1 MTHQYTG
8 RKKNIL
14 FIFLILFFLTSINNQ
29 LFVKKKESFYNI
41 KSIKVVGL
49 DSKINLEIE
58 QNLNFFKN
66 TNIFFIDKEILKDQL
81 SKYNFI
87 ENYNIFKS
95 YPSKIIIEAQ
105 QAEFL
110 ARTIRNNETFLIGS
124 NSEFIN
130 IGKFSNYKNL
140 PIVFGKFT
148 AEKFIKFKNIISES
162 DFSYNSIKEIFF
174 YPSGRIDIKN
184 QDDILIKFPI
194 ENLDE
199 SLKIA
204 YQIINNKNFNNNII
218 DLRIPNQVIL
228 SNE

>member
-1 MTHQYTG
+1 MHQYIG
-8 RKKNIL
+8 KKKNIL
-14 FIFLILFFLTSINNQ
+14 FLFLILFFLSSINNQ
-29 LFVKKKESFYNI
+29 LFIKKKESFYNL

-49 DSKINLEIE
+49 DSEINLEIE
-58 QNLNFFKN
+58 ENLNFLKN
-66 TNIFFIDKEILKDQL
+66 TNIFFINREIIKDQID
-81 SKYNFI
+81 KYDFI

-95 YPSKIIIEAQ
+95 YPSKIILELH

-124 NSEFIN
+124 NSKFIK
-130 IGKFSNYKNL
+130 IDKFSNYENL

-148 AEKFIKFKNIISES
+148 AEKFINFKKIIYQSDLNYNNIQ
-162 DFSYNSIKEIFF
+162 EIFF

-184 QDDILIKFPI
+184 QNNVLIKFPI
-194 ENLDE
+194 DKLDE

-204 YQIINNKNFNNNII
+204 NQIINNKNFNNNVI

>member
-1 MTHQYTG
+1 MMHPHTG
-8 RKKNIL
+8 KKKNIL
-14 FIFLILFFLTSINNQ
+14 FIFLILFFLSSINSQ

-41 KSIKVVGL
+41 NSIKVVGL
-49 DSKINLEIE
+49 DSKINTEIE
-58 QNLNFFKN
+58 ENLNFLEN

-81 SKYNFI
+81 TKYYFI

-95 YPSKIIIEAQ
+95 YPSKIILEVQ

-110 ARTIRNNETFLIGS
+110 ARTIRNNETLLIGS
-124 NSEFIN
+124 NSKFIN
-130 IGKFSNYKNL
+130 TEKFSNYENL

-148 AEKFIKFKNIISES
+148 AEKFINFKKIINNS
-162 DFSYNSIKEIFF
+162 DLSYDNIKEIFF

-184 QDDILIKFPI
+184 QDNILIKFPI
-194 ENLDE
+194 KKLEE
-199 SLKIA
+199 SLEIA
-204 YQIINNKNFNNNII
+204 YQIINSKNFSNNVI

>member
-1 MTHQYTG
+1 MHQYTG
-8 RKKNIL
+8 KKKNIL
-14 FIFLILFFLTSINNQ
+14 FIFLILFFLSSINNQ

-41 KSIKVVGL
+41 KSIKVLGL
-49 DSKINLEIE
+49 DSKINSEIE
-58 QNLNFFKN
+58 ESLNFLEN
-66 TNIFFIDKEILKDQL
+66 TNIFFIDKEVLKDQL

-87 ENYNIFKS
+87 ESYNIFKS
-95 YPSKIIIEAQ
+95 YPSKIILELQ

-110 ARTIRNNETFLIGS
+110 ARTIKNNETFLLGS

-130 IGKFSNYKNL
+130 TEKFSNYENL

-148 AEKFIKFKNIISES
+148 AEKFINFIKIIHQS
-162 DFSYNSIKEIFF
+162 DFSYNNIKEIFF

-184 QDDILIKFPI
+184 RENILIKFPI
-194 ENLDE
+194 EKLDE

-204 YQIINNKNFNNNII
+204 YQIINNKNFNNNVI

>member
-14 FIFLILFFLTSINNQ
+14 FIFLILFFLSSINNQ

-58 QNLNFFKN
+58 QNLNFLEN

-95 YPSKIIIEAQ
+95 
-105 QAEFL
+105 L
-110 ARTIRNNETFLIGS
+110 
-124 NSEFIN
+124 
-130 IGKFSNYKNL
+130 
-140 PIVFGKFT
+140 
-148 AEKFIKFKNIISES
+148 
-162 DFSYNSIKEIFF
+162 
-174 YPSGRIDIKN
+174 
-184 QDDILIKFPI
+184 
-194 ENLDE
+194 
-199 SLKIA
+199 SLKN
-204 YQIINNKNFNNNII
+204 Y
-218 DLRIPNQVIL
+218 
-228 SNE
+228 S

>member
-8 RKKNIL
+8 KKKNIL
-14 FIFLILFFLTSINNQ
+14 FIFLILFFLSSINNQ

-58 QNLNFFKN
+58 QNLNFLEN

-95 YPSKIIIEAQ
+95 YPSKIILEVQ
-105 QAEFL
+105 QAKLL

-130 IGKFSNYKNL
+130 TKKFNNYENL

-148 AEKFIKFKNIISES
+148 AEKFINFKKIISQS
-162 DFSYNSIKEIFF
+162 DFSYNNIKEIFF
-174 YPSGRIDIKN
+174 YPSGRIDVKN
-184 QDDILIKFPI
+184 QDNILIKFPI

-204 YQIINNKNFNNNII
+204 YQIINNKNFNNNVI